1 MKRSKSNIALT
12 LLEKPEDV
20 TLDEKEELLSFIR
33 TNYWVSFRL
42 QDLGEHKDEILEFLR
57 RNHEEY
63 VCYLKD
69 IMIR

>member
-12 LLEKPEDV
+12 LLENPGDV

-33 TNYWVSFRL
+33 SYYCLTFRL
-42 QDLGEHKDEILEFLR
+42 QDLGEQKEEILDFLR
-57 RNHEEY
+57 KNHEEY